1 MKRRRA
7 FMQRVLRNTAV
18 QSAGKW
24 SKKNTFPGF
33 RGLPIYY
40 VARSFIYGLTSEN
53 PIDRAAAMTFKFFMG
68 IFPGIL
74 FLCTLIPLIPIE
86 GFQDKLLHS
95 YEEII
100 PPQVNELLHHTVDQV
115 VNQTNTGLMSV
126 SFLVAFFFSTN
137 GIVGMIKAMNS
148 SANISENVTKIR
160 LKAIGILMFI
170 MSITAASIVLII
182 YVGKLISR
190 IIEKYGIN
198 TNPQTWIYSLRLA
211 LLYAIILLI
220 ISMIYYL
227 APAKKFRVGFI
238 SPGAFVACNLSIA
251 SSVILATFF
260 SNFDRYN
267 TLYGTIGSIPIFLIW
282 IFINCLVLLAG
293 FELNASIAVGKL
305 AKQAQNDNRIKATN
319 LP

>member
-1 MKRRRA
+1 
-7 FMQRVLRNTAV
+7 MQRVLRNSSV
-18 QSAGKW
+18 QKAGKW
-24 SKKNTFPGF
+24 SKKNTFPGL

-53 PIDRAAAMTFKFFMG
+53 PIDRAAAMTFKFFMA

-74 FLCTLIPLIPIE
+74 FLCTLIPLIPIS
-86 GFQDKLLHS
+86 GFQERLLQS
-95 YEEII
+95 YEQLM
-100 PPQVNELLHHTVDQV
+100 PPQVSELLQKTVEQV
-115 VNQTNTGLMSV
+115 VKQANTGLMSV

-137 GIVGMIKAMNS
+137 GIVGMIKGMNA

-160 LKAIGILMFI
+160 IKAIGILMFI
-170 MSITAASIVLII
+170 FTITAGSIVLII
-182 YVGKLISR
+182 YVGKFISG
-190 IIEKYGIN
+190 IINKYNIN
-198 TNPQTWIYSLRLA
+198 TNPETWIYSLRLT

-220 ISMIYYL
+220 ISMIYFL
-227 APAKKFRVGFI
+227 APAKKFRLGFV

-251 SSVILATFF
+251 SSVVLASFF

-267 TLYGTIGSIPIFLIW
+267 TLYGTLGSIPIFLIW

-305 AKQAQNDNRIKATN
+305 AKQAEGDRTKATN
-319 LP
+319 SP